1 MRDRPARRAGRLA
14 AAVAVLA
21 LAAGCGSGAAPTGSG
36 PAGSGPAG
44 SGPAGSRVHGTVVVF
59 AAASLTE
66 TFGTLARQ
74 FEADHPGVHVTLNV
88 GASSALALQISQGA
102 PADVF
107 ASAATANMDQLV
119 RAGAVEAPSAF
130 AGNVLQVAVPPGNP
144 AGIDELAD
152 LARPGVKVALCQAQV
167 PCGAAAVAVLGKAG
181 VRLTPVTL
189 EADVKATL
197 TKVRTGEVDA
207 GLVYVTDVRS
217 AGSAVRGIAIPA
229 ALNVQ
234 TQYPIGVLREARNPA
249 GARAFTSY
257 VLSAAGQRVLAAAGF
272 TPP

>member
-1 MRDRPARRAGRLA
+1 MPEVGWYRRLGWLAVVALLA
-14 AAVAVLA
+14 A
-21 LAAGCGSGAAPTGSG
+21 CSSRPG
-36 PAGSGPAG
+36 PAGTASAG
-44 SGPAGSRVHGTVVVF
+44 GSPGDRLGGTLTVF

-66 TFGTLARQ
+66 TFGTLARR
-74 FEADHPGVHVTLNV
+74 FEAEHPGVRVTLNV
-88 GASSALALQISQGA
+88 GASSALALQITQGA

-119 RAGAVEAPSAF
+119 RAGAVAGSPSTF
-130 AGNVLQVAVPPGNP
+130 AANVLQIAVPSGNP
-144 AGIDELAD
+144 ARIGALAD

-189 EADVKATL
+189 EPDVKATL

-229 ALNVQ
+229 GLNVR
-234 TQYPIGVLREARNPA
+234 TEYPIAVLRAARNSA
-249 GARAFTSY
+249 AARAFTDY
-257 VLSAAGQRVLAAAGF
+257 VRSADGQRVLTAAGF
-272 TPP
+272 ARP